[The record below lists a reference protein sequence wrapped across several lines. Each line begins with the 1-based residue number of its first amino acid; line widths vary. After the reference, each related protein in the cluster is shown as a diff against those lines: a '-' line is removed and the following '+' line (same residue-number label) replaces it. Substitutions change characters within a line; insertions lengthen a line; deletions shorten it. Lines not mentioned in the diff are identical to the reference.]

1 MASRK
6 CQPRCAKSD
15 RPRTPGRSLLLGAGL
30 VLWTIGLF
38 ARLYFLQIIQYVDFL
53 ARAQRQ
59 QSRIIEV
66 TPKRGTIYDRQMQPL
81 AISLS
86 VDSVYA
92 VSAEIVDPER
102 VAKQVAP
109 ILGVDAAEVEG
120 RLRASRSFCWV
131 KRKVSD
137 EEAARLRGLNL
148 KGIYFQKEAKRFY
161 PKRELAA
168 HIVGYVG
175 LDDDGL
181 AGQEYALNEQVK
193 GRAGRALVATDARRQ
208 NFRSQGWEGQPGKDV
223 VLTLDQTI
231 QYIVEKELRAAVQKR
246 QAAGGT
252 VIVQNPNTGE
262 ILAMANEPT
271 FDPNQYLKSL
281 PEARLNR
288 AVGWVY
294 EPGST
299 FKLVAV
305 AAALEE
311 KLTTPNEIID
321 CQHGSIVL
329 AGHVIHDHKVYD
341 DLTVEQVLAQ
351 SSGVGTIKLAL
362 RLGEERF
369 HQYITNFGFGARTGI
384 EAPGE
389 ERGLLKP
396 PNRWSGISIGELAM
410 GQEVGV
416 TPLQIVSAYSA
427 IANGGVRFQPR
438 LVRDVFLGSAHD
450 PLPPAAGRRVVSD
463 RTAETMRQLLT
474 AVVETGTGR
483 GARLNGYT
491 SAGKTGTAQ
500 KIDSSGSYSKRYYAA
515 SFVGFAPVSQ
525 PAVTILVVIDSPVG
539 AIYGAEVAAPVFR
552 SIAEQTLGY
561 LNIPQDSPSRWPQVV
576 PSLPADLPSQKLER
590 QAGLLPL
597 APDSA
602 GAATPSVRPAS
613 FSSLELAAS
622 RGAEALAGHGTV
634 GLEDGPLVTVPDL
647 SGLAVRQ
654 VAVECQHLSLELNLS
669 GSGLAVEQNPAAGS
683 QIPAGSRLWVRF
695 AR

>member
-1 MASRK
+1 M
-6 CQPRCAKSD
+6 
-15 RPRTPGRSLLLGAGL
+15 LGAGL
-30 VLWTIGLF
+30 VLWAIGLF
-38 ARLYFLQIIQYVDFL
+38 ARLYFLQIIQYVDLL

-66 TPKRGTIYDRQMQPL
+66 APKRGTIYDRLMKPL
-81 AISLS
+81 AISLN

-92 VSAEIVDPER
+92 VSGEIADPER
-102 VAKQVAP
+102 VAKLVAP
-109 ILGVDAAEVEG
+109 ILGVDAAEVEE

-131 KRKVSD
+131 KRKVS
-137 EEAARLRGLNL
+137 EKEAVRLQGLNL
-148 KGIYFQKEAKRFY
+148 KGVYFQKEPKRFY

-175 LDDDGL
+175 LDDDGM
-181 AGQEYALNEQVK
+181 AGQEYGLNEQIK

-208 NFRSQGWEGQPGKDV
+208 SFRSQGWEGQPGKDV

-231 QYIVEKELRAAVQKR
+231 QYIVEKELRAAVQR
-246 QAAGGT
+246 WHAAGGT

-271 FDPNQYLKSL
+271 FDPNRYLESL
-281 PEARLNR
+281 PEVRLNR

-311 KLTTPNEIID
+311 KLTTPNEVID

-329 AGHVIHDHKVYD
+329 AGHVIHDHKAYD
-341 DLTVEQVLAQ
+341 NLTVEQVLAQ

-369 HQYITNFGFGARTGI
+369 HQYITSFGFGARSGI

-389 ERGLLKP
+389 ERGLVKP
-396 PNRWSGISIGELAM
+396 PNRWSGISIGEMAM

-438 LVRDVFLGSAHD
+438 LVRDVFLGNTHD
-450 PLPPAAGRRVVSD
+450 PLPPAAGRRVVSE
-463 RTAETMRQLLT
+463 RTAAIMRQLLT

-483 GARLNGYT
+483 GARLNGYS

-515 SFVGFAPVSQ
+515 SFVGFAPVSR
-525 PAVTILVVIDSPVG
+525 PAVTILVVIDSPAG
-539 AIYGAEVAAPVFR
+539 AIYGADVAAPVFR

-561 LNIPQDSPSRWPQVV
+561 LNIPQDNPSRWPQVV
-576 PSLPADLPSQKLER
+576 PSLPADIPGQKLER
-590 QAGLLPL
+590 QARLLPL
-597 APDSA
+597 VPDSA

-613 FSSLELAAS
+613 FSGLELTAS
-622 RGAEALAGHGTV
+622 RGTRALEDRGTV
-634 GLEDGPLVTVPDL
+634 GLEGGPSVPVPDL
-647 SGLAVRQ
+647 SGMAVRQ
-654 VAVECQHLSLELNLS
+654 VSMECQHLGLELNLS
-669 GSGLAVEQNPAAGS
+669 GSGLAVEQHPAVGS
-683 QIPAGSRLWVRF
+683 QVPVGSRIWVRF